1 MVTKNQIKLVKS
13 LQQKKYRIQHKMFV
27 AEGKKLVGE
36 LLGAGMEP
44 EALYESEPGTID
56 ENLHRIWSVSAA
68 DMKKMS
74 GLKTPSGVLGVFK
87 IPQPKSLDTS
97 DWVLALDAV
106 RDPGNLGTIIRLCDW
121 YGIVQL
127 VCSNDTVDAYNPKVL
142 QATMGSVARVNIVH
156 EDLEDFL
163 AATKLPVYGAF
174 MDGEIVYKEK
184 FPKKGVLVMGN
195 EGNGISDGIGKLIN
209 KKISIPQFGQKT
221 AESLNVA
228 TATAVLLN
236 EIRRNG

>member
-36 LLGAGMEP
+36 LLSAGMEP
-44 EALYESEPGTID
+44 VALYET
-56 ENLHRIWSVSAA
+56 ENGIMGNTHFQISSAA
-68 DMKKMS
+68 ASDMKKMS
-74 GLKTPSGVLGVFK
+74 GLKTPSRVLGVFK
-87 IPQPKSLDTS
+87 IPQTKPMDTS
-97 DWVLALDAV
+97 DWVLVLDAV

-121 YGIVQL
+121 YGIAHL
-127 VCSNDTVDAYNPKVL
+127 VCSNDTVDVYNPKVL
-142 QATMGSVARVNIVH
+142 QATMGSVARVNVIY
-156 EDLEDFL
+156 EDLEHFL

-174 MDGEIVYKEK
+174 MDGENVYREK
-184 FPKKGVLVMGN
+184 FPKKGMLVMGS
-195 EGNGISDGIGKLIN
+195 EASGISNGIEKLVD
-209 KKISIPQFGQKT
+209 KKISIPQYGEKS

-236 EIRRNG
+236 EIRRDG